1 MHAVIEAVCISF
13 GCYCCRAQLVCG
25 MAPTQQ
31 HGSIMQQGCGS
42 TWTWYTKVSKWA
54 SEEGTPNLIF
64 QLSFYVTYRPGPT
77 PEEETS
83 VFIEFVGCMIYDE
96 Y

>member
-1 MHAVIEAVCISF
+1 
-13 GCYCCRAQLVCG
+13 

-96 Y
+96 YWWVHAVLVLNNFQLSRSDGNNPE